1 MDRPGLRDLVGRAMI
16 DKQFL
21 ADLVRDPAT
30 MLADYDLN
38 VEERQA
44 VMQAVGRKGTVSDW
58 DHARALQTVMMKRW
72 AT

>member
-1 MDRPGLRDLVGRAMI
+1 MARMDIRDLVGRVMI

-30 MLADYDLN
+30 VLADYDLSS
-38 VEERQA
+38 EERA
-44 VMQAVGRKGTVSDW
+44 VIMQAVGRT
-58 DHARALQTVMMKRW
+58 DHTTERERARALQNILMKRW

>member
-1 MDRPGLRDLVGRAMI
+1 MERSGIRDLVGRAMI

-30 MLADYDLN
+30 MLADYDLSA
-38 VEERQA
+38 EERQA
-44 VMQAVGRKGTVSDW
+44 IMQAVGRTETVSDR
-58 DHARALQTVMMKRW
+58 DRARALQDAMMKRW

>member
-1 MDRPGLRDLVGRAMI
+1 MI

-30 MLADYDLN
+30 MLADYDLSA
-38 VEERQA
+38 EERQA
-44 VMQAVGRKGTVSDW
+44 IMQAVGRTDTVSDR
-58 DHARALQTVMMKRW
+58 DRARALQDAMMKRW